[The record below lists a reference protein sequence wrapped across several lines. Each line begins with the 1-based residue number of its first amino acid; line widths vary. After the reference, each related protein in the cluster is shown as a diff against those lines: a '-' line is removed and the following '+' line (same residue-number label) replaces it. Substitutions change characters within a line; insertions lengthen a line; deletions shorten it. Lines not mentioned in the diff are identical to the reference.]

1 MNKKIFFA
9 FALTALLVIAGCSKP
24 AANTNTSN
32 ANTAKP
38 SPSATPKPA
47 DGTAKKPE
55 TKLPAEKAAPVPA
68 DWITLSDEVKGYQF
82 QVPAG
87 TEGKSER
94 TPDGVDVYSA
104 KVPAPY
110 EIGIMVFAF
119 KDKSKTKDDLIA
131 GAKAA
136 LESLGEKDVKIEALA
151 EITADYSIAK
161 YTSVDGSGK
170 KSAGN
175 ILVATDV
182 TDNYIMLVAC
192 DDAKF
197 AGNEKTIDAIWGSF
211 AMYSSGASGTN

>member
-24 AANTNTSN
+24 AANTNTN

-47 DGTAKKPE
+47 GDTAKKPE
-55 TKLPAEKAAPVPA
+55 TKLPTDKAAPVPA
-68 DWITLSDEVKGYQF
+68 DWIPLADESKGYEF
-82 QVPAG
+82 KVPAG
-87 TEGKSER
+87 TEGKVEK

-119 KDKSKTKDDLIA
+119 KDKTKTKDDLMA

-136 LESLGEKDVKIEALA
+136 LESMGEKDVKFEALA

-161 YTSVDGSGK
+161 FTSVDASGK
-170 KSAGN
+170 KTAGN

-182 TDNYIMLVAC
+182 TDNYIMIVGC

-197 AGNEKTIDAIWGSF
+197 AANEKTIDAIWGSF